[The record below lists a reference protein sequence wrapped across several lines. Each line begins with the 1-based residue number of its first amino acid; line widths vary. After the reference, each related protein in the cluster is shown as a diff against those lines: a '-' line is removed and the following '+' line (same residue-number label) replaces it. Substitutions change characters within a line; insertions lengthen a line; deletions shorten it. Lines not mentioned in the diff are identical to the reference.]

1 MLETLIWSSDMKL
14 KNPEMETPILQ
25 ANPPTATRDQQSE
38 PQQPPAPVLAQKTP
52 QEFYVEITKRADVR
66 AIMEELATG

>member
-1 MLETLIWSSDMKL
+1 MLEKLVWSNEMKVT
-14 KNPEMETPILQ
+14 NPDMETTIQ
-25 ANPPTATRDQQSE
+25 QQDPPTATQDQQTE
-38 PQQPPAPVLAQKTP
+38 PQRPLSPALSPKTP

>member
-1 MLETLIWSSDMKL
+1 MLQTLTWSSDMKI
-14 KNPEMETPILQ
+14 KNPEMESPILQ
-25 ANPPTATRDQQSE
+25 ANPPTATRDQQTE
-38 PQQPPAPVLAQKTP
+38 PQQPPTLVDSQKTP